1 MSGVHVYE
9 LIIPEGKK
17 QVNELIIPEG
27 KKQVN

>member
-1 MSGVHVYE
+1 MSGVYVYE